1 MSVGHGLPAFDLQVL
16 RGGDGRR
23 AFPAGGLSLICFAKE
38 DCATTRLS
46 MPLLAAAHEA
56 FGGAVEFL
64 TLLQNGEEDLVLG
77 DEYGLAMPLLDDSA
91 LHTSFRYD
99 IDTVP
104 TLILADREGHELRRF
119 WGFGRDDWRDLV
131 GHLADLT
138 GVDTPAIDW
147 EAYPESRPGCG
158 SKSVEPGIFERLQAD
173 AEGSPIRARRIEIAP
188 HDDVHEFMFDRGL
201 TDGLPVVPPTP
212 ERLMRMLSGTKRDPQ
227 EVVAIVPPNL
237 APATVEKVAI
247 NAVMAGCK
255 PEYLPVVIAALEAM
269 CTDEYNAHGV
279 FATTMGAVP
288 VLVVNGPIRHRI
300 GMNMGIG
307 ALGQGNRA
315 NATIGRAVRLVV
327 RNVGGATPAG
337 TERTTLGTPMKF
349 TMCFA
354 EWEERSPWEPLH
366 VERGFAPE
374 DSVVTVFTSTGLS
387 LMVDQTSRTAHA
399 LGGSLGMKMEGLH
412 NLKSHGMGDVVLV
425 LPPEHV
431 DTIWR
436 DGWTKD
442 QVRDRIQAA
451 SSRPLRELL
460 QDEESGAGVDPA
472 RFGPDGPTEEQLA
485 QPVPKFRD
493 ARSIHIVVAGSNAGK
508 FSSVFEGWASGPTG
522 SQPVSRKIEEV

>member
-1 MSVGHGLPAFDLQVL
+1 MTTSTVLPAFDLEVL
-16 RGGDGRR
+16 GGGEGRR
-23 AFPAGGLSLICFAKE
+23 AFPTGGLSLICFAKE

-46 MPLLAAAHEA
+46 MPLLAAAHAA
-56 FGGAVEFL
+56 FGDAVEFL
-64 TLLQNGEEDLVLG
+64 TLLQNGEGDLVLA

-91 LHTSFRYD
+91 LQTSFRYA

-104 TLILADREGHELRRF
+104 TLILADGDGRELRRF
-119 WGFGRDDWRDLV
+119 WGFGREDWRDLV
-131 GHLADLT
+131 AHLADLT
-138 GVDTPAIDW
+138 GVEAPTIDW
-147 EAYPESRPGCG
+147 DVYPESRPGCG

-173 AEGSPIRARRIEIAP
+173 ADGSPIRARRIEIAS
-188 HDDVHEFMFDRGL
+188 HDDVHEFLFDRGL

-212 ERLMRMLSGTKRDPQ
+212 ERVMRMLGGTKRDPQ

-255 PEYLPVVIAALEAM
+255 PEYLPVVIAAIEAM

-279 FATTMGAVP
+279 FATTMGAAP
-288 VLVVNGPIRHRI
+288 VLVVNGPVRHRI

-307 ALGQGNRA
+307 ALGQGSRA
-315 NATIGRAVRLVV
+315 NASIGRAVRLVV
-327 RNVGGATPAG
+327 RNVGGATPGG
-337 TERTTLGTPMKF
+337 TERSTLGNPMKF

-387 LMVDQTSRTAHA
+387 QVVDQTSRTARGLA
-399 LGGSLGMKMEGLH
+399 GSLGMTMEGLH
-412 NLKSHGMGDVVLV
+412 NIKGHGMGDVVLV

-436 DGWTKD
+436 DGWTK
-442 QVRDRIQAA
+442 QQIRERIQEA
-451 SSRPLRELL
+451 SARPLRDLL
-460 QDEESGAGVDPA
+460 QDAESGAGVDPR
-472 RFGPDGPTEEQLA
+472 RFGPGGPTEEQLA
-485 QPVPKFRD
+485 QRIPKFRD
-493 ARSIHIVVAGSNAGK
+493 ARSIHIVVAGSGAGK
-508 FSSVFEGWASGPTG
+508 FSSVFEGWASGPMG
-522 SQPVSRKIEEV
+522 SQPVSRKIDE